1 MNETPDGSQQPEPAQ
16 DPQELRLD
24 ARTLRGLAHPLRV
37 RILGMLR
44 RDGAATATGLAE
56 KLGQSSAATSYHLRQ
71 LAEYGF
77 IVEVE
82 ELGQGRERY
91 WKSASRSTTLDVGAY
106 VTDPEL
112 AANTETYL
120 RAVTRMSADLVQ
132 SHLDEKVALPGHWQ
146 SAGTFNDIRLR
157 LTPDQADELAERMWA
172 LVNEYPRADE
182 LAPPVDDTDP
192 GEALRPVDVQLNVFP
207 VPGDAR

>member
-1 MNETPDGSQQPEPAQ
+1 MERTTHV
-16 DPQELRLD
+16 LD
-24 ARTLRGLAHPLRV
+24 ATSLKALAHPIRV
-37 RILGMLR
+37 RLLGLLR
-44 RDGAATATGLAE
+44 MEGPSTATALGA
-56 KLGQSSAATSYHLRQ
+56 KLGESSGTTSYHLRQ

-77 IVEVE
+77 IIEDT
-82 ELGQGRERY
+82 ELGQGRERW

-106 VTDPEL
+106 VDDPEL

-157 LTPDQADELAERMWA
+157 LTPDQADELADRMWA
-172 LVNEYPRADE
+172 LVAEYPRADE
-182 LAPPVDDTDP
+182 LAAPTDDDTDP
-192 GEALRPVDVQLNVFP
+192 GEALRAVDVQLNVFP
-207 VPGDAR
+207 IPGDQR